1 MIKRIMA
8 LFLALI
14 MCLDVSITANA
25 AVLNK
30 PTEHIANV
38 VYFVDFKDSN
48 SNFMDGKVDK
58 VKDMFDGNKDTS
70 LSNYIKIISY
80 NQMNVHNYFPQ
91 EQNGKITP
99 YRLPNN
105 RSYYNNSNETELIS
119 NVLEN
124 VPVDPSYNI
133 DMNNDGYVDNV
144 IFIFGAKKGEDGDVL
159 WAHKANHNGA
169 TEVNGKKVN
178 IDGVKA
184 AQANG
189 VAIIHQEL
197 VLVPYMTVAENIFL
211 GREPMSSGFVDKKKM
226 NHDAQKLLDDYQMG
240 IQANQLIKEL
250 TIAQQQM
257 VEIVKAISYN
267 SKILVM
273 DEPTSSISDKEVAFL
288 FKTMRSLTSKGVG
301 IIYISHKMSELEEIC
316 DRVTVMR
323 DGEYVGTEVVKNT
336 TKDALI
342 AMMVG
347 RELTNY
353 YTRDFEEH
361 EEVIMRCEGI
371 SDGELA
377 ENVSFELRKGEIL
390 GFAGLVGAG
399 RSEVMKSIFGLMPK
413 STGDI
418 YLEGK
423 KVTINSPIDAM
434 KNGIALVP
442 ENRKLEG
449 LYLVQSV
456 RFNSTIEVLN
466 EFIKGIFVDNSK
478 EREITQEYIDKMAT
492 KTPSQEQAIGNLSG
506 GNQQKVLIGRWLA
519 THPKILILD
528 EPTRGVDVGAK
539 SEIYAIMNKLAKQ
552 GMSIIMI
559 SSELPE
565 ILGMSDRIYIM
576 AHGKMRGCI
585 SHKEATQESVMM
597 LAAE

>member
-1 MIKRIMA
+1 MSGTTLLEMKHIHKKFPGVYA
-8 LFLALI
+8 LKDINFELRTGEVHAL
-14 MCLDVSITANA
+14 L
-25 AVLNK
+25 
-30 PTEHIANV
+30 
-38 VYFVDFKDSN
+38 
-48 SNFMDGKVDK
+48 
-58 VKDMFDGNKDTS
+58 
-70 LSNYIKIISY
+70 
-80 NQMNVHNYFPQ
+80 
-91 EQNGKITP
+91 
-99 YRLPNN
+99 
-105 RSYYNNSNETELIS
+105 
-119 NVLEN
+119 
-124 VPVDPSYNI
+124 
-133 DMNNDGYVDNV
+133 
-144 IFIFGAKKGEDGDVL
+144 GE
-159 WAHKANHNGA
+159 NGA
-169 TEVNGKKVN
+169 GKSTLIKVLGGIYTADEGEIIINGKKVN

-189 VAIIHQEL
+189 VANIHQEL
-197 VLVPYMTVAENIFL
+197 VLVQYKTVAENNFL
-211 GREPMSSGFVDKKKM
+211 GREPMSFGFVDKKKM

-478 EREITQEYIDKMAT
+478 EREITQE
-492 KTPSQEQAIGNLSG
+492 
-506 GNQQKVLIGRWLA
+506 
-519 THPKILILD
+519 
-528 EPTRGVDVGAK
+528 
-539 SEIYAIMNKLAKQ
+539 
-552 GMSIIMI
+552 
-559 SSELPE
+559 
-565 ILGMSDRIYIM
+565 
-576 AHGKMRGCI
+576 
-585 SHKEATQESVMM
+585 
-597 LAAE
+597 